1 MTVLDHRPA
10 TRADLMTPLEVARR
24 LRVDTK
30 TLANWRYL
38 GRGPSFVK
46 DGGVVRYP
54 SEDFDAY
61 LARKRVQTHA

>member
-1 MTVLDHRPA
+1 MTVLAHPSA
-10 TRADLMTPLEVARR
+10 THADLMTPQEVARR

-46 DGGVVRYP
+46 DGGVVRYTH
-54 SEDFDAY
+54 EALHAY
-61 LARKRVQTHA
+61 LSQRTVHTHG

>member
-10 TRADLMTPLEVARR
+10 THADLMTPQEMARR

-38 GRGPSFVK
+38 GRGPAYMK
-46 DGGVVRYP
+46 DGGVVRY
-54 SEDFDAY
+54 SREALDAY
-61 LARKRVQTHA
+61 LNARTVHTHV

>member
-10 TRADLMTPLEVARR
+10 THADLMTPQEVARY

-38 GRGPSFVK
+38 GRGPAYMK
-46 DGGVVRYP
+46 DGGVVRYTR
-54 SEDFDAY
+54 DAFAAY
-61 LARKRVQTHA
+61 LSQRTVQTHV

>member
-1 MTVLDHRPA
+1 MTVLAHPSA
-10 TRADLMTPLEVARR
+10 THADLMTPQEVARR

-38 GRGPSFVK
+38 GRGPAYMK

-54 SEDFDAY
+54 VEALDAY
-61 LARKRVQTHA
+61 LSQRTVHTHA

>member
-1 MTVLDHRPA
+1 MTTLTHRSD
-10 TRADLMTPLEVARR
+10 TDLMTPQEVARR

-54 SEDFDAY
+54 ADDFDAY
-61 LARKRVQTHA
+61 LCQKRVQTHA